1 MNSIWMFVSSMLGVL
16 QRTPVFD
23 NISLPEIGRLGP
35 FARGKWCIVSGVF
48 FFSVVCMS
56 TCQKKNNINQ
66 KQKSNTR
73 TCMNNI
79 LIFLQYWIESIET
92 TLCFFPFWRSP
103 DLSPGQDVAQPEV
116 THRTE
121 AAILELQQNGVHVTR
136 RFALRL
142 RIPGSWL

>member
-1 MNSIWMFVSSMLGVL
+1 
-16 QRTPVFD
+16 
-23 NISLPEIGRLGP
+23 
-35 FARGKWCIVSGVF
+35 
-48 FFSVVCMS
+48 
-56 TCQKKNNINQ
+56 
-66 KQKSNTR
+66 
-73 TCMNNI
+73 MNNI

-92 TLCFFPFWRSP
+92 HSLLLSILRSP